1 MSGSTG
7 GLTGGAPMNS
17 SLWQGLMQQ
26 ALVGTQRMD
35 AVDDAQWPIAL
46 QALVRDANAAL
57 PSAGDA
63 HAGSIKLL
71 RAAGAAALWQRAG
84 HVPAAVDP
92 PLALSAAP
100 DDVQPMPT
108 DEAVMRALNAAL
120 RDGPESLIRQ
130 SWHVLARAGMRLP
143 QQTLPTALD
152 AGARN
157 SALRADLLG
166 VLGARGLWLAQ
177 LNPAWKYAV
186 GTDQQADVEQ
196 LWSEGSFEQRVAV
209 LRSERG
215 SDPRAARERFEAAIK
230 ELNAKER
237 LAMLEVLSAKLSMDD
252 EPLLERLLTDRS
264 GEIKQLAA
272 ELLSTLPDSAH
283 SQRVVAWIMPLLKLN
298 GDGDTWTIEPPE
310 KENADWPRDGIAIK
324 PSGFFKGGERAW
336 WLYQLVRM
344 TPPAWWL
351 AHLGMMPEA
360 LFAWAGKTEWKRSL
374 WDGLLEAAARAPSR
388 EWLGLLTSMQES
400 RLALQSLNSLL
411 AAMPLPEREAYWSSR
426 VKAAPRLVVVLIRI
440 GELMEPGE
448 QLSPQL
454 SAQIVSAL
462 SQYALAADGAS
473 TNWSV
478 RHDLSQ
484 ALGSAALWLDPA
496 ALPEL
501 LAVIDKASAAGA
513 EQGNVDESWQHVHR
527 IADIRQTLTRVAE
540 PVAVAASS

>member
-1 MSGSTG
+1 MSGS
-7 GLTGGAPMNS
+7 PMNS
-17 SLWQGLMQQ
+17 PVWQGLMQQ

-35 AVDDAQWPIAL
+35 ALDDAQWPSAV
-46 QALVRDANAAL
+46 QALMRDANATL
-57 PSAGDA
+57 PLAGDA
-63 HAGSIKLL
+63 HAGSIKVL

-84 HVPAAVDP
+84 HVPAAIDP

-100 DDVQPMPT
+100 DDVQTMPS
-108 DEAVMRALNAAL
+108 DEAVIRALNAAL

-177 LNPAWKYAV
+177 LNPAWKYAA
-186 GTDQQADVEQ
+186 GTDQQADAEQ

-209 LRSERG
+209 LRSERE

-264 GEIKQLAA
+264 GDVKQLAA
-272 ELLSTLPDSAH
+272 ELLSTLPESAH
-283 SQRVVAWIMPLLKLN
+283 SQRVIAWITLLLKRD
-298 GDGDTWTIEPPE
+298 GDGGNWTIEPPE

-324 PSGFFKGGERAW
+324 VNGFFKGGERAW

-351 AHLGMMPEA
+351 AHLGMTPEA
-360 LFAWAGKTEWKRSL
+360 LFVWAGKTEWKRSL

-388 EWLGLLTSMQES
+388 EWLGLLTSMQEN

-411 AAMPLPEREAYWSSR
+411 TAMPLSEREAYWSTR
-426 VKAAPRLVVVLIRI
+426 VKAAPRLVIVLIRI

-454 SAQIVSAL
+454 SAQIVAAL
-462 SQYALAADGAS
+462 SQQALAADGAS
-473 TNWSV
+473 ANWSV
-478 RHDLSQ
+478 RHDVLQ
-484 ALGSAALWLDPA
+484 ALENAALWLDPQ

-501 LAVIDKASAAGA
+501 LAVIDKACSAGA
-513 EQGNVDESWQHVHR
+513 EPSNLDEQWQDVRR
-527 IADIRQTLTRVAE
+527 IVDIRQALARAAE
-540 PVAVAASS
+540 TVAAATSS

>member
-1 MSGSTG
+1 
-7 GLTGGAPMNS
+7 MNS
-17 SLWQGLMQQ
+17 PVWQGLMQQ

-35 AVDDAQWPIAL
+35 ALDDAQWPSAV
-46 QALVRDANAAL
+46 QALMRDANATL
-57 PSAGDA
+57 PLADDA
-63 HAGSIKLL
+63 HAGSIKVL

-84 HVPAAVDP
+84 HVPAAIDP

-100 DDVQPMPT
+100 DDVQTMPS
-108 DEAVMRALNAAL
+108 DEAVIRALNAAL

-166 VLGARGLWLAQ
+166 VLGACGLWLAQ
-177 LNPAWKYAV
+177 LNPAWKYAA
-186 GTDQQADVEQ
+186 GTDQQADAEQ

-209 LRSERG
+209 LRSERE

-264 GEIKQLAA
+264 GDVKQLAA
-272 ELLSTLPDSAH
+272 ELLSTLPESAH
-283 SQRVVAWIMPLLKLN
+283 SQRVIAWITLLLKRD
-298 GDGDTWTIEPPE
+298 GDGGNWTIEPPE

-324 PSGFFKGGERAW
+324 VNGFFKGGERAW

-351 AHLGMMPEA
+351 AHLGMTPEA
-360 LFAWAGKTEWKRSL
+360 LFVWAGKTEWKRSL

-388 EWLGLLTSMQES
+388 EWLGLLTSMQEN

-411 AAMPLPEREAYWSSR
+411 TAMPLSEREAYWSTR
-426 VKAAPRLVVVLIRI
+426 VKAAPRLVIVLIRI

-454 SAQIVSAL
+454 SAQIVAAL
-462 SQYALAADGAS
+462 SQQALAADSAS
-473 TNWSV
+473 ANWSV
-478 RHDLSQ
+478 RHDMSQ
-484 ALGSAALWLDPA
+484 ALASAALWLDPA

-501 LAVIDKASAAGA
+501 LAVIDKVSSADANQNNID
-513 EQGNVDESWQHVHR
+513 EQWQHVRR
-527 IADIRQTLTRVAE
+527 IADIRQTLARAS
-540 PVAVAASS
+540 VAASS